1 LLSTQN
7 VVSLIIEVR
16 VTSEVLAPEHIV
28 CVNDVLLTVGT
39 YVMVTKAWFD
49 VKSVKSLI
57 L

>member
-1 LLSTQN
+1 
-7 VVSLIIEVR
+7 
-16 VTSEVLAPEHIV
+16 VLAPEHIV

-39 YVMVTKAWFD
+39 YVMVIKAWFD